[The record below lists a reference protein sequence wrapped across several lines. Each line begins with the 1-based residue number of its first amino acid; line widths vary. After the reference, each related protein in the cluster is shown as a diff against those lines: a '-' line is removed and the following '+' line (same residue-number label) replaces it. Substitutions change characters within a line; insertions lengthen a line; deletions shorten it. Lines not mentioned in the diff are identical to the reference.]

1 MIRSETYATLSR
13 MLTPPPLGGTVNSVR
28 NSRGSTY
35 QTRMVPSL
43 LAVVTELDRA
53 DRAGV
58 AGQQGQLKL
67 AGDVPDAR
75 RSVLVS
81 SHDLPSVR
89 AECGVSG
96 LRPVCGEGRYDLAGG
111 DAVYDYAAVT
121 ISSDYL
127 AAVGAELGGKSDF

>member
-1 MIRSETYATLSR
+1 MARSAAGARDGEFRPQLARLR
-13 MLTPPPLGGTVNSVR
+13 
-28 NSRGSTY
+28 
-35 QTRMVPSL
+35 VPDPDGAV
-43 LAVVTELDRA
+43 LAARRDLPAAGTELDRL

-89 AECGVSG
+89 AECGVLG
-96 LRPVCGEGRYDLAGG
+96 RRPVCGEGRYDLSGG
-111 DAVYDYAAVT
+111 DAVYDYAAVD
-121 ISSDYL
+121 ISSDDL
-127 AAVGAELGGKSDF
+127 AAVED